1 MHRLDSCFVIFVH
14 VVHEDERLILH
25 GDANE
30 RRATMR
36 HQLHGYRKRAVAH
49 FDFLDHLVKFEI
61 ANHQHITLPDETEM
75 QRQVS
80 L

>member
-1 MHRLDSCFVIFVH
+1 
-14 VVHEDERLILH
+14 
-25 GDANE
+25 
-30 RRATMR
+30 MR